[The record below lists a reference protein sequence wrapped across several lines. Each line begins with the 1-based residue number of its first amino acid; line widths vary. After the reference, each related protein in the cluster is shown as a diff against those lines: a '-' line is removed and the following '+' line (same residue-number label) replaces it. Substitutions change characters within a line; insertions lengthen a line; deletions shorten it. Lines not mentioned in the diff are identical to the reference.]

1 MSFKKNKHG
10 HVLMKKKKKWTRD
23 VLKKNRDGHF
33 FLGGDGQLYLISL
46 AKWLEN
52 GPDK

>member
-1 MSFKKNKHG
+1 MY
-10 HVLMKKKKKWTRD
+10 
-23 VLKKNRDGHF
+23 LKKTEMDIF